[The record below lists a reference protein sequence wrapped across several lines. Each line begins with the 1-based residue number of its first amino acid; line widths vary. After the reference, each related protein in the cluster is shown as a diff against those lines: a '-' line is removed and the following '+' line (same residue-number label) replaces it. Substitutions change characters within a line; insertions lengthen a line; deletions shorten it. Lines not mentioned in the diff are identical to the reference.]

1 MEVFRNRLISEYTRD
16 ELEELFLVR
25 CDQLDQKASEIAKL
39 EQKASDISGK
49 LTRIKQDINDTT
61 KQRVKFDGK
70 LAPTAYRVS
79 QVAVK
84 ELKDQIAEL
93 EIELG
98 KKNLEKD
105 AVAREVAYFKSL
117 LNFPAKLRTDKSSKF
132 NPTKTIEDL
141 LAMLADLS
149 SRNTDPLVV
158 NRLLAASYI
167 LQNNLKAAEE
177 PMRKILE
184 LIGESSLPVFESID
198 MRKEIKEREDQ
209 IEKLRHDLAV
219 LQAQQ
224 DKLSQEHNDRLKQ
237 YQLDAERNQE
247 KYRELMDLHHKKE
260 KMEADAAR
268 LAELEIIADGLR
280 KEIELLK
287 QQRDKL
293 IEDNADRKNK
303 LRDELQKLIDQM
315 QKELEDLK
323 AHIDALRKSNAEIEN
338 QKNSLQ
344 QTYENALEKRAD
356 TIDGLNKLQEEYRA
370 LRARFVKLM
379 SGTNED
385 PFENQRFIDFIN
397 GMIERNWSFNTVR
410 KYLAHIESIDGK
422 LEQLD
427 AKIAKY
433 QPIKEQ
439 LTKQIAD
446 KTRLVKEL
454 EAELD
459 ARHISHAG
467 AVAEAQRT
475 EFKYQNGASHIN
487 ITAAKQFELE
497 ENQTAII
504 LSFLEFTL
512 DKSFLGSQNCKLF
525 LTVDFYDCKQEQ
537 TNFIDKFDTTFNT
550 DLLFKVK
557 NDFILRDYLKDTKI
571 PVKLWKATGMK
582 FTEVANTTIAMF
594 PFLDGVP
601 SFSASSVLMDK
612 NEKPVGNINYEAQI
626 YIPLLQ

>member
-1 MEVFRNRLISEYTRD
+1 
-16 ELEELFLVR
+16 
-25 CDQLDQKASEIAKL
+25 
-39 EQKASDISGK
+39 
-49 LTRIKQDINDTT
+49 
-61 KQRVKFDGK
+61 
-70 LAPTAYRVS
+70 
-79 QVAVK
+79 
-84 ELKDQIAEL
+84 
-93 EIELG
+93 
-98 KKNLEKD
+98 
-105 AVAREVAYFKSL
+105 
-117 LNFPAKLRTDKSSKF
+117 
-132 NPTKTIEDL
+132 
-141 LAMLADLS
+141 MLADLS

-167 LQNNLKAAEE
+167 LRNNLKAAEE

-198 MRKEIKEREDQ
+198 MRKEIKERENQ

-247 KYRELMDLHHKKE
+247 KYREIMDLHHQKE
-260 KMEADAAR
+260 EKEADAAR

-287 QQRDKL
+287 SQRDKL
-293 IEDNADRKNK
+293 IEENADRKSK
-303 LRDELQKLIDQM
+303 LQEELQRQIEQM
-315 QKELEDLK
+315 EKELEELK
-323 AHIDALRKSNAEIEN
+323 AHIDALRKSNADIEN

-397 GMIERNWSFNTVR
+397 EMIERNWSFNTVR
-410 KYLAHIESIDGK
+410 KFLAHIENIDGK

-446 KTRLVKEL
+446 KTKLVKEL

-467 AVAEAQRT
+467 AVAEAQRA
-475 EFKYQNGASHIN
+475 EFKYQQGASHIN
-487 ITAAKQFELE
+487 ISAAQQFELE

-504 LSFLEFTL
+504 LSFLEFTIEN
-512 DKSFLGSQNCKLF
+512 SILGSQNCKLF

-537 TNFIDKFDTTFNT
+537 TNFIDRYDSTFNT

-557 NDFILRDYLKDTKI
+557 NDFILRDYIKDTKI

-582 FTEVANTTIAMF
+582 FTEVANTTIALF
-594 PFLDGVP
+594 PFVNGVP
-601 SFSASSVLMDK
+601 SFSSTSVLMD
-612 NEKPVGNINYEAQI
+612 NHEKAVGKINYEAQI